1 MPSAPVTPK
10 MLEQL
15 QVLQR
20 AGATSLQ
27 SALGPYDGKPFN
39 AGVLSRLVTCGW
51 AEAKTLRAGAGG
63 GLGSQKTVYWLT
75 PAGLSEAERLP

>member
-1 MPSAPVTPK
+1 MPSVTVTPK

-15 QVLQR
+15 KVLQR

-63 GLGSQKTVYWLT
+63 GLSSQKTVYWLT

>member
-1 MPSAPVTPK
+1 MAAPPVTPK

-15 QVLQR
+15 KVLQG
-20 AGATSLQ
+20 AGATSVQ
-27 SALGPYDGKPFN
+27 TALGPYDGKPFN

-75 PAGLSEAERLP
+75 PAGLDEAERLP